1 MIYRGYILIKITY
14 LSVMKLWGSDL
25 HHNISVPTLW
35 GSDLCQNM
43 VLEEINGDIIGF
55 GNLPGKKLHFNFYT
69 T

>member
-35 GSDLCQNM
+35 GSDLC
-43 VLEEINGDIIGF
+43 
-55 GNLPGKKLHFNFYT
+55 
-69 T
+69 